1 MKTRKDA
8 YLQMLRVRNY
18 SPGTLKS
25 RALFLRLFF
34 AHLQTSGVDDLR
46 AVSRQTIENYQRE
59 LLRHYSVNTTR
70 QHIGTLRSFFA
81 HLENTDAIL
90 LDPTAGV
97 PLAKQERR
105 LPKHI

>member
-25 RALFLRLFF
+25 LAMFLRLFF

-46 AVSRQTIENYQRE
+46 AVEPEESTSRPGAFGAYVKAVDELIRLTCFVRE
-59 LLRHYSVNTTR
+59 L
-70 QHIGTLRSFFA
+70 QG
-81 HLENTDAIL
+81 L
-90 LDPTAGV
+90 LLSGSQ
-97 PLAKQERR
+97 PLGDWSR
-105 LPKHI
+105 LCRGSHGPHH